1 MNCSLWTSAIKLHG
15 VVNAL
20 WIIAWFIKKK
30 MNPCDQ
36 MITKI
41 HFFFYLYRFYLYRFW
56 IFKLKLFYKEHFL
69 NVFFLL
75 NIYILRNKKCKSNIK
90 IYWKISFKIG
100 ISVIV
105 TSTDINCYCFIQWRK
120 VIMVP
125 SSLNNS
131 FFKKLKK
138 LEAVLHS
145 IYLYIIML
153 LLILIH

>member
-1 MNCSLWTSAIKLHG
+1 MLTLNFCNKITWSGECLVNNCLIY
-15 VVNAL
+15 
-20 WIIAWFIKKK
+20 KKK
-30 MNPCDQ
+30 KKW
-36 MITKI
+36 IFVI
-41 HFFFYLYRFYLYRFW
+41 IYLYRFW
-56 IFKLKLFYKEHFL
+56 VFKLKLFYKEHFL

>member
-20 WIIAWFIKKK
+20 WIIAWFIYIKKK
-30 MNPCDQ
+30 W
-36 MITKI
+36 IFVI
-41 HFFFYLYRFYLYRFW
+41 IYLYRFW

-105 TSTDINCYCFIQWRK
+105 TSTGINCYCFIQWRK

>member
-30 MNPCDQ
+30 W
-36 MITKI
+36 IFVI
-41 HFFFYLYRFYLYRFW
+41 IYLYRFW

-90 IYWKISFKIG
+90 IYWKISFKTG